1 MRATAAS
8 AQWRPTNPANGAVS
22 CYVVD
27 NGTGRPGGL
36 RAAIYA
42 RLEETSFRSGAA
54 VGAAAVG
61 ATGVVIAVM
70 VTLGGHPVAQ
80 AQARPAESVPSSVA
94 SPAPAPD
101 PPSVPARPSPAVSAP
116 ASNAAAS
123 GNAPAPD
130 YLPAARVTPAA
141 TEAPARPLRLRPGDR
156 WFWGPPPGSWPWRWP
171 RPPWPRR

>member
-1 MRATAAS
+1 
-8 AQWRPTNPANGAVS
+8 
-22 CYVVD
+22 VD
-27 NGTGRPGGL
+27 NGTGRAGGL

-61 ATGVVIAVM
+61 VTGVVIAVT

-80 AQARPAESVPSSVA
+80 AQARPPQSVPRSAV

-101 PPSVPARPSPAVSAP
+101 PASVPAGPSPAVSAP
-116 ASNAAAS
+116 ASHAAAS

-141 TEAPARPLRLRPGDR
+141 TEVPARPLGLQPAYR

-171 RPPWPRR
+171 RPRWPRR

>member
-1 MRATAAS
+1 M
-8 AQWRPTNPANGAVS
+8 
-22 CYVVD
+22 D

-61 ATGVVIAVM
+61 VTGVVIAVT

-101 PPSVPARPSPAVSAP
+101 PTSVPARPSPAVSAP
-116 ASNAAAS
+116 ASNTAAS
-123 GNAPAPD
+123 GNASAPD
-130 YLPAARVTPAA
+130 YLPAARVRPGA
-141 TEAPARPLRLRPGDR
+141 TEVPARPLRLRPGDH